1 MNFMNIIEV
10 DPEGDVYLAVQRTR
24 FTVSSAKMAAI
35 SIHFRDLFCQGI
47 VTSPIKKTICMPD
60 EDPDSLAI
68 ICQRAHGSFI
78 PESQISIPIL
88 LNLARAID
96 RYAIPADSA
105 IFELVKF
112 ALHNRAT
119 PANRIPTAHLGAL
132 VTVARYLGHTT
143 HILLLKNI
151 FVHRQVGLEPMAPHD
166 DIRYLDLKGLEC
178 RDQIA
183 RVLAK
188 HGATADLAYWIYV
201 DRPTLHKL
209 RTRIEYQGG
218 HSEDCLEIWSALGVL
233 QRAFEDITVYFNA
246 KYQHGSEVVQR
257 TQPNARVQRSLN
269 YLDVQ
274 VAYEEPANVP
284 SGPPSSPST
293 DFEDLEEYSLPV
305 EVLCE
310 SGSDKGSTKSRVTI

>member
-1 MNFMNIIEV
+1 MKIIEV
-10 DPEGDVYLAVQRTR
+10 DPEGDVYLAMQQTK
-24 FTVSSAKMAAI
+24 FTVSSVKMAAI
-35 SIHFRDLFCQGI
+35 STHFRDLFSQG
-47 VTSPIKKTICMPD
+47 VFTSPIRKTVCMPD
-60 EDPDSLAI
+60 EDPDSFSI

-78 PESQISIPIL
+78 PESQITIPIL
-88 LNLARAID
+88 LNMARTID

-105 IFELVKF
+105 IYELVKF
-112 ALHNRAT
+112 ALHSRAT

-143 HILLLKNI
+143 HMLLLKNI

-166 DIRYLDLKGLEC
+166 DLRYLDLKGLEC

-188 HGATADLAYWIYV
+188 NDATADLAYWIYV
-201 DRPTLHKL
+201 DRPTLYKIKN
-209 RTRIEYQGG
+209 RIEHQVG
-218 HSEDCLEIWSALGVL
+218 HSENLPENWSALGVF
-233 QRAFEDITVYFNA
+233 QRAVEDITVYFNA
-246 KYQHGSEVVQR
+246 QTQHSLEVVQR
-257 TQPNARVQRSLN
+257 TQPNPRTQRTLN

-274 VAYEEPANVP
+274 VAYEEPVNIP

-293 DFEDLEEYSLPV
+293 DFEDLEEYVLPV

-310 SGSDKGSTKSRVTI
+310 SGSDHGSIKSRVTI